1 MLWLD
6 KYLVSF
12 CQTHLWLINL
22 FCFVCRILQRSQT
35 SISWLC
41 RPSYPSYLQL
51 QNFLQTSQK
60 SEFSL
65 LFQYSLKFYKVFSL
79 GISVC
84 DTCRKEIISLC
95 LCVFFSFFILSVAHI
110 GRHIG
115 CGTNIHPSTFL
126 ITPQAA
132 LFMTIDL
139 HCCLQDMERHPQT
152 PMPEEDMVIYYVNRD
167 FAGWVEQHVRRRV
180 YIELKLEC
188 TRNRARDVHK
198 ARDDWLCL
206 YCRGYYPSKLRLTDH
221 RVRGCPCGPVD
232 SSGSRCELPV
242 YPNLKTVEQG
252 KVFKLILQR
261 GDGFVWN
268 KLHDMSVWLD
278 LNPELK
284 DVIYPPPGAKVQERR
299 FMEPTLETLTA
310 CLAPTTK
317 CLPHFKPRASLP
329 PRQYIVP
336 PASPAFVDLQ
346 MTTRTNM
353 KYLLPDPTNV
363 LMPKLWTDAAFFIQ
377 TGSLLLFTRHVTL
390 NIYGRMLVEIG
401 MPQTQHELH
410 LHRGLAAKDL
420 LPIQFAWLQSNLA
433 DPPQTLMSFC
443 LLPLLLQMCRLMHL
457 YHLISLSFIWK
468 PQQHIHMIWQW
479 NSKMIDKLST
489 CEPQAQHGGPWR
501 WTTLNQL
508 WGPQYNPPVCFIWWH
523 VVYQHLIW
531 SVANIKHSIMR
542 FRNGIM
548 TLHSRTSCLRPMAD
562 FIYLRIKYKYYVFPC
577 IHVYF
582 ALYNILH
589 LML

>member
-1 MLWLD
+1 M
-6 KYLVSF
+6 
-12 CQTHLWLINL
+12 
-22 FCFVCRILQRSQT
+22 
-35 SISWLC
+35 
-41 RPSYPSYLQL
+41 
-51 QNFLQTSQK
+51 
-60 SEFSL
+60 
-65 LFQYSLKFYKVFSL
+65 
-79 GISVC
+79 
-84 DTCRKEIISLC
+84 C

-242 YPNLKTVEQG
+242 YPNLKTTEQG

-317 CLPHFKPRASLP
+317 CLPHSKPRASLP

-346 MTTRTNM
+346 NDNEDKHEIPSSRPNKRTHAQIVDGRCIFHSNRQFTTLHKTRN
-353 KYLLPDPTNV
+353 PQHIRQNV
-363 LMPKLWTDAAFFIQ
+363 GGD
-377 TGSLLLFTRHVTL
+377 RHAPNSARATPPPRVGRKRPPPHPIRVT
-390 NIYGRMLVEIG
+390 
-401 MPQTQHELH
+401 
-410 LHRGLAAKDL
+410 
-420 LPIQFAWLQSNLA
+420 PIQSRRPSSNIDVILPPPTPAANVPPDASLPPDTPFIHMKTPTTYSYDMAMELQNDRQTFYMRAASATRGSVKMDNPKPTLRPSIQSSGLFHLMACGLSTFDLKRGEYQAFENEVQKWNNDPAFTDKLFAAYGIFYLPSHQVQVLCFSMH
-433 DPPQTLMSFC
+433 PC
-443 LLPLLLQMCRLMHL
+443 LLC
-457 YHLISLSFIWK
+457 
-468 PQQHIHMIWQW
+468 
-479 NSKMIDKLST
+479 
-489 CEPQAQHGGPWR
+489 
-501 WTTLNQL
+501 TL
-508 WGPQYNPPVCFIWWH
+508 
-523 VVYQHLIW
+523 
-531 SVANIKHSIMR
+531 
-542 FRNGIM
+542 
-548 TLHSRTSCLRPMAD
+548 
-562 FIYLRIKYKYYVFPC
+562 
-577 IHVYF
+577 
-582 ALYNILH
+582 
-589 LML
+589 